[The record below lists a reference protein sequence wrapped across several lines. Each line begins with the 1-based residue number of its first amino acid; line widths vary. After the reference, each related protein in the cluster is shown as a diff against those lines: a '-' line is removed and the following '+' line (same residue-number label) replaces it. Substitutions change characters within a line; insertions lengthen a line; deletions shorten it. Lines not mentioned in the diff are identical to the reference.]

1 MNLLFKT
8 LLKLGK
14 LMSKKVIKFIFW
26 FTYIIYLIIS
36 ILYGNVNRVNRFSY
50 IEEKSLGKYGKIIY
64 TLDTGIFPYFPM
76 SFYTL

>member
-36 ILYGNVNRVNRFSY
+36 ILFGNVNRVNRFSY
-50 IEEKSLGKYGKIIY
+50 IEEKMLLKYAKIPFQREP
-64 TLDTGIFPYFPM
+64 L
-76 SFYTL
+76 